1 MMLALE
7 GVHAGYNSVP
17 VLFGIDIEVQEGEV
31 VAVLG
36 ANGAGKSTVLR
47 VITGL
52 LHPSAGSV
60 KFQGEPIHRLPP
72 HEIVRRG
79 IVCVPQR
86 RRIFGG
92 LTAREN
98 LELGAFAHRRDRQAF
113 RQNLQVVLRLF
124 PHLAGRLDQLG
135 GTLSGGEQQM
145 LAFARGLMAQP
156 KLLMLDEPSLGLAP
170 KLVADVYADIRRVAQ
185 DGKTVLIV
193 EQNARAALSVAH
205 RGYVL
210 ESGRVV
216 LQGLARDLIADDYV
230 RRTYLAA

>member
-1 MMLALE
+1 MLRLE
-7 GVHAGYNSVP
+7 GIQAGYNSVP
-17 VLFGIDIEVQEGEV
+17 VLFGVDLEVQEGEI
-31 VAVLG
+31 VALLG

-52 LHPSAGSV
+52 LHPSAGV
-60 KFQGEPIHRLPP
+60 VRFRGQPIHRLPP

-98 LELGAFAHRRDRQAF
+98 LELGAFAHRRDRQAL

-124 PHLAGRLDQLG
+124 PHLEGRLNQLG

-156 KLLMLDEPSLGLAP
+156 QLLMLDEPSLGLAP
-170 KLVADVYADIRRVAQ
+170 KLVAEVYADIRRVAQ
-185 DGKTVLIV
+185 AGKTVLIV
-193 EQNARAALSVAH
+193 EQNARAALSVAN

-210 ESGRVV
+210 ENGKIV
-216 LQGLARDLIADDYV
+216 LQGLARDLIHNDYV

>member
-1 MMLALE
+1 MLTVE
-7 GVHAGYNSVP
+7 NIHAGYDRVP
-17 VLFGIDIEVQEGEV
+17 VLFGVDIEVREGEV
-31 VAVLG
+31 VALLG
-36 ANGAGKSTVLR
+36 ANGAGKSTALR

-52 LHPSAGSV
+52 LHPSAGVV
-60 KFQGEPIHRLPP
+60 KFQGEPIHQLPP

-98 LELGAFAHRRDRQAF
+98 LELGAFAHRRDRDGF
-113 RQNLQVVLRLF
+113 RRNLESILHLF
-124 PHLAGRLDQLG
+124 PQLGGRLNQLS

-156 KLLMLDEPSLGLAP
+156 RLLMLDEPSLGLAP
-170 KLVADVYADIRRVAQ
+170 KLVAEVYADIRRVAQ
-185 DGKTVLIV
+185 AGKTVLIV

-210 ESGRVV
+210 ENGKVV
-216 LQGLARDLIADDYV
+216 LQGPARDLVHNDYV

>member
-1 MMLALE
+1 MLRLE
-7 GVHAGYNSVP
+7 GIHAGYGGVP
-17 VLFGIDIEVQEGEV
+17 VLFGIDIEVPEGEV
-31 VAVLG
+31 VAILG

-52 LHPSAGSV
+52 LHPTAGSV
-60 KFQGEPIHRLPP
+60 GFRGKPIQRLPP

-86 RRIFGG
+86 RRIFSG

-113 RQNLQVVLRLF
+113 RQNLQAVLRLF
-124 PHLAGRLDQLG
+124 PHLEGRLDQLG

-156 KLLMLDEPSLGLAP
+156 QLLMLDEPSLGLAP
-170 KLVADVYADIRRVAQ
+170 KMVAEVYADIRRVAQ
-185 DGKTVLIV
+185 AGKTVLIV
-193 EQNARAALSVAH
+193 EQNARAALSIAQ

-210 ESGRVV
+210 ENGKVV
-216 LQGLARDLIADDYV
+216 LQGPARDLIHNDYV